1 MARVL
6 RTGHESSNRLT
17 CDLQDI
23 LADFTSEDNDDFYR
37 PRHRFKPTRN
47 IAYPNLARVFAH
59 HSYNRYTIQG
69 L

>member
-6 RTGHESSNRLT
+6 RTGHESSDKLT
-17 CDLQDI
+17 WDDQDI
-23 LADFTSEDNDDFYR
+23 LADFTLEDIGDFYK
-37 PRHRFKPTRN
+37 PWHRFKSTRN

-59 HSYNRYTIQG
+59 RSCNRYTIQG